1 MYRRTYLCVLCC
13 AVVCESMCSERFV
26 LFWFTKLPH
35 CTELISIANLNIVVL
50 YTYPHT
56 YVFLFV
62 VIVIRENGSPVVI
75 MAFATSTTSPVLGCC
90 STALLVFTSSLAS
103 HNKTHKQLWG
113 VTAASRNE
121 SCSNDDDDV
130 DGDGDG
136 KDASSGGSS
145 YKNAHSQMCRL
156 QSQRMHT
163 HTHTSAR
170 GYNAHTQTQTRLSAE
185 AGKKFRKACKKYIV
199 LRVRERERECERKGA
214 WECSLWSLR
223 RRWQGA
229 ATESERRICAQS
241 ERRKNTS
248 IHRYAHKHIR
258 AIYSL
263 PTAAEDRFMWVC
275 MWAWNAKTLQ
285 SLGKICRV
293 WNASLHVCRLCV
305 WNVALSLNRPKKC
318 RQNLYC
324 TH

>member
-163 HTHTSAR
+163 HTHTQ
-170 GYNAHTQTQTRLSAE
+170 AHADTMHTHRHKRDCRLRQAKSFAKRAKNILCWE
-185 AGKKFRKACKKYIV
+185 C
-199 LRVRERERECERKGA
+199 ERERECERKGA

-248 IHRYAHKHIR
+248 IHRHAHKHIR

-263 PTAAEDRFMWVC
+263 PTAAEDRF
-275 MWAWNAKTLQ
+275 
-285 SLGKICRV
+285 I
-293 WNASLHVCRLCV
+293 
-305 WNVALSLNRPKKC
+305 
-318 RQNLYC
+318 
-324 TH
+324 

>member
-163 HTHTSAR
+163 HTQAHADTMHTHIHKR
-170 GYNAHTQTQTRLSAE
+170 DCRLRQAKSFAKRAKNILCWE
-185 AGKKFRKACKKYIV
+185 CERERVRAQGRVRMLFMKLTPTLAGSGN
-199 LRVRERERECERKGA
+199 REREKNLRTKRKTKKHEHTQIRSQTHTCNLLSAYG
-214 WECSLWSLR
+214 CRRSFHVSVYVSLK
-223 RRWQGA
+223 
-229 ATESERRICAQS
+229 C
-241 ERRKNTS
+241 KNST
-248 IHRYAHKHIR
+248 
-258 AIYSL
+258 
-263 PTAAEDRFMWVC
+263 
-275 MWAWNAKTLQ
+275 
-285 SLGKICRV
+285 
-293 WNASLHVCRLCV
+293 
-305 WNVALSLNRPKKC
+305 VAG
-318 RQNLYC
+318 
-324 TH
+324 

>member
-163 HTHTSAR
+163 HTQAHADTMHTHIHKR
-170 GYNAHTQTQTRLSAE
+170 DCRLRQAKSFAKRAKNILCWE
-185 AGKKFRKACKKYIV
+185 C
-199 LRVRERERECERKGA
+199 ERERESASARARENALYEAYADAGRERQQRA
-214 WECSLWSLR
+214 RE
-223 RRWQGA
+223 
-229 ATESERRICAQS
+229 EF
-241 ERRKNTS
+241 
-248 IHRYAHKHIR
+248 AHKANDEKTR
-258 AIYSL
+258 AYTDTLTNTYVQFTLCLRLQKIVSCECVCELEMQKLYSRWVKFVACG
-263 PTAAEDRFMWVC
+263 TQVC
-275 MWAWNAKTLQ
+275 M
-285 SLGKICRV
+285 CV
-293 WNASLHVCRLCV
+293 ASACG
-305 WNVALSLNRPKKC
+305 
-318 RQNLYC
+318 
-324 TH
+324 T

>member
-170 GYNAHTQTQTRLSAE
+170 GYNAHTHTQTRLSAE

-199 LRVRERERECERKGA
+199 LRVRERESASARARENALYEAYADAGRERQQRA
-214 WECSLWSLR
+214 RE
-223 RRWQGA
+223 
-229 ATESERRICAQS
+229 EF
-241 ERRKNTS
+241 
-248 IHRYAHKHIR
+248 AHKAKDEKTR
-258 AIYSL
+258 AYTDTLTNTYVQFTLCLRLQKIVSCECVCELEMQKLYSRWVKFVACG
-263 PTAAEDRFMWVC
+263 TQVC
-275 MWAWNAKTLQ
+275 M
-285 SLGKICRV
+285 CV
-293 WNASLHVCRLCV
+293 ASACG
-305 WNVALSLNRPKKC
+305 
-318 RQNLYC
+318 
-324 TH
+324 T